1 MQKRPKLLRR
11 DVKSLAEQIVTRTSP
26 FFQRLDQDPI
36 VRIVADADSMRRL
49 QKALRREWRGNVQFC
64 LVSPERALVVVAKF
78 TEELLACPHCASPFE
93 RGCVSLAVE
102 YCGRYVPLK
111 PTGTKVWI
119 CVNGGREVQL

>member
-64 LVSPERALVVVAKF
+64 LVSPEKSYPRCG
-78 TEELLACPHCASPFE
+78 TRTCPGCQTRSTVHREPKRPRLRSPDPRPRSV
-93 RGCVSLAVE
+93 RGTS
-102 YCGRYVPLK
+102 
-111 PTGTKVWI
+111 
-119 CVNGGREVQL
+119 